1 MLCCDR
7 LEISAWL
14 GGNLMATWVLRQ
26 ESLAHSGKFAALAS
40 MVRYDR
46 MSLQIRACVFLMYIC
61 AAIWRPSMLR
71 VGK

>member
-1 MLCCDR
+1 
-7 LEISAWL
+7 
-14 GGNLMATWVLRQ
+14 MATWVLRQ

-46 MSLQIRACVFLMYIC
+46 MSRGMSKSEPVFFLMYIC